1 MYTGDQDLTPVDRM
15 GTPIPP
21 VSQNTAP
28 INRQVPVAPP
38 QPTSQTTLPSYMEDL
53 FPDME
58 NRMLTPDEIKEMYR
72 TSGKDGKKV
81 SKKKGINSSVVKAF
95 KNL

>member
-1 MYTGDQDLTPVDRM
+1 
-15 GTPIPP
+15 
-21 VSQNTAP
+21 
-28 INRQVPVAPP
+28 
-38 QPTSQTTLPSYMEDL
+38 
-53 FPDME
+53 ME